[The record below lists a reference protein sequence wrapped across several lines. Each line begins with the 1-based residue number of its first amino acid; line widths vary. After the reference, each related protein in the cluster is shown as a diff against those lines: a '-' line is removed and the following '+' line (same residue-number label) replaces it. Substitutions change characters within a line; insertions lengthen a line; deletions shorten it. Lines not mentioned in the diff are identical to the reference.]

1 MPVVLASRQLAQ
13 SGGLEYD
20 LDLAPQHTIST
31 SDSSATSLSQY
42 SYGLDGVNMVLDNQS
57 SEALYIGIGIVVVV
71 IIVLRVLQW
80 SNAHLRQLT
89 TYGSRGRQLYWTKD
103 RSTIWAFAKRHLI
116 YAPLRHIRHNKE
128 IQLSNAVNV
137 GTLPGRLHLFLLT
150 LFLVAQIAFMSILN
164 YSQVREATLAE
175 LRGRS
180 GHLAVMNMIALFIF
194 AGRNNPFIRV
204 LRISFDTFNLF
215 HRWIGRMI
223 VIESVIHTLAWS
235 IVKLN
240 TSNWTALTG
249 SLASPF
255 LAWGLISVIGL
266 VLIFFQ
272 SPSPIRHAAYET
284 FLCLH
289 QLFAFLTLLGVFYHA
304 KLGKLPQY
312 GFVVTIILIW
322 TYDRLFRLGRLW
334 YNNVSWKNG
343 LTRVTVEALAGNA
356 CRVTFFTPR
365 PFTPAAGSHVYVYLP
380 RIAWWQ
386 SHPFSVAWT
395 TSTDDIQMPE
405 TDLEKGAAMALQTQ
419 TSLSLIVQAKT
430 GMTQKLYQLADKS
443 RGKRLTLTGL
453 VEGPYGSLESLH
465 SYGTVVLF
473 AGGVGITHHLS
484 HVRDLVKGY
493 TDGTISTQKITLVWI
508 IRDEASLEWVR
519 PWMDQILNLPGRRD
533 IFTIKIFVT
542 KSQKPEIWN
551 ASSRVQMSKG
561 RPDINVIIQDEF
573 KNRIGAMCVSVCGPG
588 ALADDVRCE
597 TRKVVDYGKVDFFE
611 EAFTW

>member
-1 MPVVLASRQLAQ
+1 MPAILASRQLAR
-13 SGGLEYD
+13 SGASEYD
-20 LDLAPQHTIST
+20 IDLAAQHNVS
-31 SDSSATSLSQY
+31 SSNSSATSLSQY

-57 SEALYIGIGIVVVV
+57 SQALYLGIGIVVVA
-71 IIVLRVLQW
+71 IIVLRLLQW
-80 SNAHLRQLT
+80 GNAHLRQLT
-89 TYGSRGRQLYWTKD
+89 TYGSRDKQLYWTKD
-103 RSTIWAFAKRHLI
+103 QSITWAFVKRHLI

-128 IQLSNAVNV
+128 IQLSKAVNI
-137 GTLPGRLHLFLLT
+137 GTVPGRLHLFLLL
-150 LFLVAQIAFMSILN
+150 LFLVAQIAFMTILD

-180 GHLAVMNMIALFIF
+180 GHLAVMNMIALFIL

-204 LRISFDTFNLF
+204 LRVSFDSFNLF

-223 VIESVIHTLAWS
+223 VLESIIHVIAWS
-235 IVKLN
+235 IVKVN
-240 TSNWTALTG
+240 TSNWAALTE

-255 LAWGLISVIGL
+255 LAWGLISVMGM

-289 QLFAFLTLLGVFYHA
+289 QLFAFLALLGVFYHT

-322 TYDRLFRLGRLW
+322 TYDRLFRLGRLL
-334 YNNVSWKNG
+334 YNNFSWKNG

-356 CRVTFFTPR
+356 CRVTFFTPK
-365 PFTPAAGSHVYVYLP
+365 PFTPAAGSHVYIYLP
-380 RIAWWQ
+380 RISWWQ

-395 TSTDDIQMPE
+395 NSTDDIQIPE
-405 TDLEKGAAMALQTQ
+405 TDLEKGAAVVLQTQ
-419 TSLSLIVQAKT
+419 TSFSLIIQAKA
-430 GMTQKLYQLADKS
+430 GMTQKLYQLANKT

-465 SYGTVVLF
+465 SYGTVLLF

-484 HVRDLVKGY
+484 HIRDLVKGY
-493 TDGTISTQKITLVWI
+493 TDGTISIQKITLIWT

-519 PWMDQILNLPGRRD
+519 PWMDEILNLPGRRD
-533 IFTIKIFVT
+533 ILTIKIFVT
-542 KSQKPEIWN
+542 KSKKPELRN

-561 RPDINVIIQDEF
+561 RPDIHVIIQEEF

-588 ALADDVRCE
+588 ALADDVRCG
-597 TRKVVDYGKVDFFE
+597 TRNVVDHGKVDFSE